1 MKQIKLKRI
10 TLVNFK
16 GIQSLTLDFKEQETT
31 ICGANGTGKTTVFD
45 AFTWLLFGKDS
56 QDRKDFNIKTY
67 SKDGNAIPKLPH
79 EVSAIVSVD
88 GVDIALR
95 KTFSEKWTKRR
106 GALDEVFDGHE
117 TMYYYNDVP
126 LKASE
131 YNARIADIC
140 SEQTFK
146 YITNPLY
153 FTSQKPD
160 MQRQLLFRLAGDIT
174 NEDVV
179 IKNPDKGFE
188 SVVYAL
194 SGKSI
199 DDLKREIASKKKTI
213 KEACESIPA
222 RIDER
227 RRNETE
233 QKDWSAIEMQIA
245 DLEKQ
250 IVAINMQVAD
260 RTKAYDAAS
269 EQRQKKAKEI
279 ADLKMKATRQESDL
293 RTKLLADY
301 YAAKSKYDVAIAQSE
316 TYRADRKDAADKQA
330 YFEQQLQA
338 MQAKRNDLL
347 SEWKQIQSEVFSVS
361 DDKFICPTCKRPLD
375 AEDIAEKK
383 AEMERNFNTD
393 KVRRLEDNKQ
403 QGIAV
408 KNRIESLTAQLE
420 QAKKDIS
427 DLDIQIGAVENS
439 QDFTEPQMPDN
450 VETVIANDK
459 SIAVINAKILEL
471 ETELDNDIVMPNH
484 GELLAQKNALESALQ
499 NAKVELASKDAIEQN
514 NARIAELE
522 AEYRKQQAA
531 LAELEKVEFNVNQFN
546 KARMQTVEE
555 RVNSMFRIVKF
566 KLFDTLVNG
575 SEIEVCEAMVNGV
588 PFGTQNSAM
597 RLNIGLDIINT
608 ICEKEEISAPIVID
622 NRESVTEIIA
632 PTHSQVINLQVNANY
647 KQLTII

>member
-227 RRNETE
+227 KRNETE

-347 SEWKQIQSEVFSVS
+347 SEWKQIQAEVFSVS

-393 KVRRLEDNKQ
+393 KVRRIEDNKQ

-408 KNRIESLTAQLE
+408 KNRIESLASQLE

-471 ETELDNDIVMPNH
+471 ETELDNDIVMPNY
-484 GELLAQKNALESALQ
+484 GELLAQKNALEGALQ

-622 NRESVTEIIA
+622 NRESVTEIVA

>member
-146 YITNPLY
+146 YITTPLY

-471 ETELDNDIVMPNH
+471 ETELDNDIVMPNY

-622 NRESVTEIIA
+622 NRESVTEIVA